1 MGGTRT
7 LALGLT
13 KMLEGLTMVGSA
25 AAATTA
31 ALTSV
36 RTCDEDTA
44 DGIPDTNHLVCD

>member
-13 KMLEGLTMVGSA
+13 MMLEGLTMVGSA
-25 AAATTA
+25 AATTT
-31 ALTSV
+31 LTSV